1 MRPLHD
7 IRILE
12 LAHGVAGPFC
22 GMVLADLGADVVKV
36 EPPDGGDGLRHS
48 PPFSE
53 GFSESFAALNRNK
66 RSVALDLNTMAGQTA
81 ARALALSAD
90 VVIEAFRPGT
100 LESLGLDH
108 VSLLSEKPE
117 LIYCSITPFG
127 QSGPRAED
135 DGFELTVQAVAGL
148 MSITGDPESG
158 PALCPVP
165 VSHMTAGLYAASSIQ
180 AALLGVRRGT
190 PGQFIDVSML
200 ASVLG
205 ISALQTAEFFGTG
218 KDPVKRGSA
227 HAYGGPHQAFR
238 GADGWFA
245 LAAGDDRHWNDV
257 CHVVGRPDLFTDERF
272 ATAAD
277 REAKHNAL
285 QLLLEEKLVERPV
298 AEWLAAFSERGVP
311 CAPINTLSDALS
323 DKQVVHLGLVQPV
336 ALPSGGAT
344 RTVVSPVVIG
354 EDRPGISR
362 PPPALG
368 EHTREVL
375 RALGIDPPETD

>member
-12 LAHGVAGPFC
+12 IAQGVAGPYC
-22 GMVLADLGADVVKV
+22 GMFLADLGADVIKL

-66 RSVALDLNTMAGQTA
+66 RSVALDLNTKDGQMAG
-81 ARALALSAD
+81 RALALSAD
-90 VVIEAFRPGT
+90 VVIDSFNPGT
-100 LESLGLDH
+100 LANLGLGAD
-108 VSLLSEKPE
+108 SLLSEKPE
-117 LIYCSITPFG
+117 LVYCSITPFG
-127 QSGPRAED
+127 QSGPRADD

-158 PALCPVP
+158 PSLCPVP
-165 VSHMTAGLYAASSIQ
+165 VSHITAGLYAASGIQ
-180 AALLGVRRGT
+180 GALLGVRRGA

-200 ASVLG
+200 ASLLA

-227 HAYGGPHQAFR
+227 HAYSGPHQAFR

-257 CHVVGRPDLFTDERF
+257 CHVVGRTDLFTDERF

-277 REAKHNAL
+277 REAKHGAL
-285 QLLLEEKLVERPV
+285 QLLLEEKLAERPV
-298 AEWLAAFSERGVP
+298 AEWLAAFTERGVP
-311 CAPINTLSDALS
+311 CAPINTMSEALS
-323 DKQVVHLGLVQPV
+323 DKQVEHLGLVQPM

-368 EHTREVL
+368 EHTLEVL
-375 RALGIDPPETD
+375 HALGIEPPESN